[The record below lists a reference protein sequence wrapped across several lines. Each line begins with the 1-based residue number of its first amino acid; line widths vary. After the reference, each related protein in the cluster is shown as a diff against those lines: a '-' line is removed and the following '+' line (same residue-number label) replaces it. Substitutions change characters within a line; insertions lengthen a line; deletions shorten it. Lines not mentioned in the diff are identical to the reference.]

1 MHPQQAADA
10 AIYVDKS
17 RGSLIMWKTAKW
29 GAASLSVALSIFLA
43 GTIGHKI
50 GEDSGEGPTVLVDDG
65 GANRPAAG
73 SYSTLSEIEEI
84 LGEDFV
90 NPDAINANAL
100 LDGAIQGQIES
111 LGDPHTVYISPED
124 LALGVDIIQG
134 TFEGIGAQVDQH
146 PVTGEIVIVAPFRG
160 SPAEKAGIRT
170 GDAIR
175 AVDGESTEGW
185 SVADA
190 VKRIRGEGGTQV
202 TLTVEHSDGEVE
214 DVSITRDTIEIPTVY
229 PAEVRDESGE
239 VVEDLAYIELQ
250 QFTNETVADLSTELT
265 RIVDEGYRGL
275 ILDLR
280 RNPGGGLDATV
291 EVADMFLDEGIV
303 LTQVDR
309 DQSRREFK
317 ATDGGEAV
325 DLPVVILVSKGSAS
339 GSEVLAGALRDHGRA
354 KLVGEQTF
362 GKGSVNHL
370 RELSNGGALY
380 VTIARWLTPNG
391 ELIEGVG
398 LAPDVAITLT
408 EEDIEA
414 NRDTQLYAAITELKK
429 EFAAQQ

>member
-1 MHPQQAADA
+1 
-10 AIYVDKS
+10 
-17 RGSLIMWKTAKW
+17 MWKTVKW
-29 GAASLSVALSIFLA
+29 GLVFVSITLSIFLA
-43 GTIGHKI
+43 GTIGHKL
-50 GEDSGEGPTVLVDDG
+50 GDDSGDGATVIVDDG
-65 GANRPAAG
+65 NGGNVPASG
-73 SYSTLSEIEEI
+73 SYGTLSEIEQI
-84 LGEDFV
+84 LEEDFV
-90 NPDAINANAL
+90 NPDAVDPGGL
-100 LDGAIQGQIES
+100 LNGAIQGQIES

-124 LALGVDIIQG
+124 LELGVDIIQG
-134 TFEGIGAQVDQH
+134 TFEGIGAQVDQD

-160 SPAEKAGIRT
+160 SPAEKAGVRT
-170 GDAIR
+170 GDIIR

-190 VKRIRGEGGTQV
+190 VKRIRGAGGSTV
-202 TLTVEHSDGEVE
+202 TLTIEHSDGEVE
-214 DVSITRDTIEIPTVY
+214 DVAITRDTIEIPTVY
-229 PAEVRDESGE
+229 PAEVRDANGE

-250 QFTNETVADLSTELT
+250 QFTNETVADLSQELE

-291 EVADMFLDEGIV
+291 EVADMFLNEGVV

-317 ATDGGEAV
+317 SSDGGEAV
-325 DLPVVILVSKGSAS
+325 DLPVVILVGPGSAS

-354 KLVGEQTF
+354 RLVGEQTF

-398 LAPDVAITLT
+398 LSPDVAVALSD
-408 EEDIEA
+408 EDIEA
-414 NRDTQLYAAITELKK
+414 NRDTQLFAAIAEIQK
-429 EFAAQQ
+429 EFAAQR